1 VTAAPH
7 AGHEEHATRAEA
19 AARVARLYEK
29 HGRMVYGVCRALLR
43 DGHEAEDAAQQTF
56 LLVHRALLGGARV
69 RNDAGWLAT
78 IARNECRTRI
88 AASMRSPLP
97 ISDEDLAAI
106 PTSGDEVEQSAQREA
121 IRAALADLPERQR
134 EAVVLRDLY
143 GLRCWEVAAALG
155 LSRPATEALLFR
167 ARRALRHRLK
177 PMAASVL
184 VVPVAIEEGLAQAI
198 PGFAVAG
205 SGGVGAAAVGG
216 GLLAKL
222 TAGPVG
228 VKVAT
233 ATLAVTTVGA
243 VGSVESERAGRD
255 RAQRDA
261 IVEVDDTRSPSG
273 SVSSSSPA
281 RAGSDDDAE
290 DLSDEDGG
298 GSSGPGGGDDSGDD
312 NSGPGSGDAA
322 RDDDDRSG
330 SGGGGDD
337 SGGDNSGSG
346 SSSSGRLLDGDGSGS
361 GSSGGSSSSGSGSSG
376 SSGSSTDDDSSGSGS
391 SGSGSSSGSSSGS
404 GSSSSGPSSGGETTV
419 EDSSGSGSGS
429 SGSGGPSSGSGSD
442 GSDSSS
448 GDSGSSGS
456 GSGGSGSGGGDSSGG
471 SSSGNDADEVED
483 PD

>member
-1 VTAAPH
+1 MTAAPH
-7 AGHEEHATRAEA
+7 VGHDGPATRAAA

-29 HGRMVYGVCRALLR
+29 HGRMVYGICRALLR

-56 LLVHRALLGGARV
+56 LLVHRALLGGAQV

-88 AASMRSPLP
+88 AATMRSPLS

-143 GLRCWEVAAALG
+143 GLRHWEVAAALG

-177 PMAASVL
+177 PMVASIL
-184 VVPVAIEEGLAQAI
+184 VVPVSIEEGLAQAI
-198 PGFAVAG
+198 PGFALAG
-205 SGGVGAAAVGG
+205 SGGVGAAAIGG

-233 ATLAVTTVGA
+233 ATVAVTTVGA

-261 IVEVDDTRSPSG
+261 IVVVDTRPQSASVTSG
-273 SVSSSSPA
+273 SPT
-281 RAGSDDDAE
+281 RTGSDDDAE
-290 DLSDEDGG
+290 DRSDEHGG
-298 GSSGPGGGDDSGDD
+298 GSSGPGGGDDSGED
-312 NSGPGSGDAA
+312 NSGPGSGDDATH
-322 RDDDDRSG
+322 DDDRSG
-330 SGGGGDD
+330 SGGGGED

-346 SSSSGRLLDGDGSGS
+346 SSN
-361 GSSGGSSSSGSGSSG
+361 GSSSSGSGGSG
-376 SSGSSTDDDSSGSGS
+376 SSGGSTDDDSSGSGS

-404 GSSSSGPSSGGETTV
+404 ESSSSGPSSGGETTV
-419 EDSSGSGSGS
+419 EDSSSSGSGS
-429 SGSGGPSSGSGSD
+429 SGSGST
-442 GSDSSS
+442 S
-448 GDSGSSGS
+448 GDG
-456 GSGGSGSGGGDSSGG
+456 GSGGGDSDGRGSGDGDSSGGG
-471 SSSGNDADEVED
+471 SSGKDADEAEEP